1 MIAMIH
7 YIDGFQHITVRSLRM
22 LHPSLTHTSLN
33 SKHRRAIL
41 MAAGGSM
48 PELATTM
55 VGTFSESAVGV
66 GGYPEYF
73 HVHLYVIHIHI
84 LARWASV
91 PS

>member
-1 MIAMIH
+1 
-7 YIDGFQHITVRSLRM
+7 
-22 LHPSLTHTSLN
+22 
-33 SKHRRAIL
+33 

-66 GGYPEYF
+66 GGYPEHF

-91 PS
+91 LS